1 MIVSNLSACVPAQ
14 AFVSPLSGRISE
26 ECQSAKTPATISFIF
41 GAYSLTW
48 NCLPHLKI
56 DFSSANSYALFIT
69 QPDAQTKLGVE
80 VTTPSSQDVTRLL
93 QDWSKG
99 DQAALANLM
108 PLVYNELR
116 HLASRYLRRERAGHT
131 LQTTALVHEAYLRL
145 IDQNQ
150 VTWQNRAHFFGVAA
164 QMMRRILVDHA
175 REQHAEKRGGGAP
188 RLSLDEAIGLAGER
202 GVNLIALDDAL
213 SALAAID
220 PQQSRIVELRFFGGL
235 TVEETAEVLGVSP
248 ATVKRE
254 WSMAKA
260 WLYREI
266 SKRSS

>member
-1 MIVSNLSACVPAQ
+1 M
-14 AFVSPLSGRISE
+14 
-26 ECQSAKTPATISFIF
+26 
-41 GAYSLTW
+41 
-48 NCLPHLKI
+48 
-56 DFSSANSYALFIT
+56 
-69 QPDAQTKLGVE
+69 
-80 VTTPSSQDVTRLL
+80 TRLL

-260 WLYREI
+260 WLHREI